1 MNDREMYRWIQAGE
15 YEGTMPVAGRKRGN
29 VFREYADLVADGVIG
44 WYRQQAGSP
53 TAFTNYSP

>member
-15 YEGTMPVAGRKRGN
+15 YEGTRSIAGRNRGN
-29 VFREYADLVADGVIG
+29 VFREYADLTADGVVG
-44 WYRQQAGSP
+44 YFRSQTGLP